1 MADYS
6 ELKVLVVDDTE
17 TNIDILLETLGEEF
31 DVSVAMDGEGA
42 LESVEDELP
51 DLILLDIMMPG
62 MDGYGV
68 CERLKADERTKNIPV
83 IFVTA
88 MGEEQDEVKGLALGA
103 VDYIAKPFRPSLVKA
118 RVYNHLDLK
127 QHRDHLEK
135 LVRLRTR
142 ELELTQEVTIES
154 LATLAEYR
162 DPETGGHIKRTQN
175 YVKALAIRLK
185 DKGAFSGFFTD
196 ATIEMLYKSAPLHD
210 IGKVGVQDNILL
222 KPGKLT
228 DEEFEEMKK
237 HTTFGRDAIRA
248 ASGKLG
254 SDSFLTFAE
263 EIAYTHQEKWDGSG
277 YPQGL
282 KGDGIPI
289 CGRLMAL
296 VDVYDALISKRVYK
310 APFPHSKAVAI
321 IAEGKGQHFDP
332 HMVDAFLE
340 IQEEFRSIA
349 LEFADFEEEREALS
363 VDSGFK

>member
-1 MADYS
+1 MADLS
-6 ELKVLVVDDTE
+6 SSTVLVVDDTE
-17 TNIDILLETLGEEF
+17 TNIDILLETLGDEF

-62 MDGYGV
+62 MDGYEV
-68 CERLKADERTKNIPV
+68 CAKLKSDERTKNIPI

-88 MGEEQDEVKGLALGA
+88 MGEEADEAKGLGLGA
-103 VDYIAKPFRPSLVKA
+103 VDYIAKPFRPGLVKA
-118 RVYNHLDLK
+118 RVYNHLELK
-127 QHRDHLEK
+127 HHQDHLED
-135 LVRLRTR
+135 LVRERTR

-175 YVKALAIRLK
+175 YVRLLAEYLSK
-185 DKGAFSGFFTD
+185 MPKFSELLNRD
-196 ATIEMLYKSAPLHD
+196 TIEMLYKSAPLHD

-228 DEEFEEMKK
+228 DEEFEEMKN
-237 HTTFGRDAIRA
+237 HTVYGREAIKA

-254 SDSFLTFAE
+254 SQSFLAFAE

-282 KGDGIPI
+282 SGEAIPFS
-289 CGRLMAL
+289 GRLMAL
-296 VDVYDALISKRVYK
+296 ADVYDALISKRVYK
-310 APFPHSKAVAI
+310 PPFPHKKAVAI
-321 IAEGKGQHFDP
+321 ISEGKGQHFDP
-332 HMVDAFLE
+332 DMTDAFLE
-340 IQEEFRSIA
+340 LEEEFRQIA
-349 LEFADFEEEREALS
+349 LEFADFDEEREALA
-363 VDSGFK
+363 KT